1 MTALSWNTIRARAK
15 AFARDWKDKGY
26 EKGETQLFYREFFDL
41 FGRNVKQLG
50 TFEEPVKKLGNKRG
64 YIDLLWP
71 GTLLVEQKSKGSD
84 LQEAFRQ
91 AKDYLLC
98 LAPERQPRYLL
109 LCDFQRF
116 ELHDLHAKE
125 GDGITRLTLA
135 DLAEHVQAFAFIR
148 GDVEAAHIQQ
158 EQVTIAAAEQIG
170 RLHDLLAADGF
181 GGEDL
186 QLLLIRIVFCLFADD
201 TGIFEQ
207 RASLLTTLK
216 NRTASGSNDLGA
228 WLQRLFDTLNTPEE
242 QRQKSLDEE
251 LAQFPYINGALFE
264 RATRIPT
271 FTADMNTALITA
283 CEFDWRHVSPAIFG
297 SLFQSV
303 MDAKQRREQG
313 AHYTS
318 EKHIR
323 RLIGPL
329 FVDALEAEFESIRND
344 KTQKKAK
351 FEKYQV
357 LYEKIA
363 RLTFFDPACGCGN
376 FLVVTYQNIRQLETR
391 LLQELHRL
399 NPDSEHGIKIESQID
414 VDRFYG
420 IELGAFPAKIAQ
432 IALWMTDHLCNLEL
446 SAAFG
451 EHYAR
456 IPLKK
461 SPHIHCADALE
472 VDWHSVLPAVRCS
485 YVLGN
490 PPFGGAKFQS
500 EAQRQQV
507 RRIANLGKTGGTLDY
522 VCAWFIKAAEYA
534 AACAAE
540 CAAAHAAR
548 NAAKIAPKKRGK
560 PQKKLPAPPVPPQ
573 IAFVATNSITQ
584 GEQVA
589 QLWPLLFER
598 YGLEISFAHRTFD
611 WESEARGKA
620 HVHVVIVG
628 LTVRAYAPAQRQLF
642 HYDGICGEPS
652 VVQHKSISP
661 YLIDGGALNNP
672 YLVVKEEARSLMG
685 YPALIIGSKPIDG
698 GIYIFS
704 AAEKDTFLQ
713 TTPAAAPFMRPF
725 IGGCEFINGT
735 QRWILT
741 LHQASP
747 AQLRQMPLVLERVEA
762 VRKYRLASKSKPTQK
777 LAETPTKYHV
787 NVIPKNPFLALP
799 QVSSENRDY
808 IPIGYLEPPIIPS
821 SQLKIIENAQL
832 WQFAILTSRMHMAWM
847 RQFAG
852 RLKSDYRYSVGT
864 VYNPFPWPEGLQTH
878 TQAQEELNQLAQ
890 AVLDARAAHPDST
903 LADLYDRRSMP
914 FNLRKAHTRLD
925 KAVDRLYSATTFK
938 DDAARV
944 ALLLARYEAM
954 TRTPP

>member
-15 AFARDWKDKGY
+15 AFVRDWKDKGY

-116 ELHDLHAKE
+116 ELHDLLAQE
-125 GDGITRLTLA
+125 GDGITRVTLA
-135 DLAEHVQAFAFIR
+135 ELADHVQAFAFIR
-148 GDVEAAHIQQ
+148 GDVEAAHIRQ
-158 EQVTIAAAEQIG
+158 EQVTIAAAEHIG
-170 RLHDLLAADGF
+170 KLHDLLAADGF

-207 RASLLTTLK
+207 RASLLALLK
-216 NRTASGSNDLGA
+216 NRTVPGGDDLGA
-228 WLQRLFDTLNTPEE
+228 WLQRLFDTLNTPDG

-264 RATRIPT
+264 RATRVPS
-271 FTADMNTALITA
+271 FTAAMREALIAA
-283 CEFDWRHVSPAIFG
+283 CEFDWKHVSPAIFG

-303 MDAKQRREQG
+303 MDARQRREQG

-329 FVDALEAEFESIRND
+329 FLDALEAEFESIRNSRQE
-344 KTQKKAK
+344 KTAK
-351 FEKYQV
+351 SEKYQL

-363 RLTFFDPACGCGN
+363 NLTFFDPACGCGN
-376 FLVVTYQNIRQLETR
+376 FLVVTYQSIRQLETR

-399 NPDSEHGIKIESQID
+399 NPHPVLKMRIYSQID

-420 IELGAFPAKIAQ
+420 IELGEFAAKIAQ

-472 VDWHSVLPAVRCS
+472 TDWHSVLPAMQCS

-507 RRIANLGKTGGTLDY
+507 RRIADLGKTGGTLDY

-560 PQKKLPAPPVPPQ
+560 PHKEPPPPPVPPH

-598 YGLEISFAHRTFD
+598 YGLEITFAHRTFN

-628 LTVRAYAPAQRQLF
+628 LAVRAYAPQQKQLF
-642 HYDGICGEPS
+642 HYDDIRGEPS
-652 VVQHKSISP
+652 VVQHKAISP

-672 YLVVKEEARSLMG
+672 HLVVKEEARSLMG
-685 YPALIIGSKPIDG
+685 YPALIIGSKPIDD

-704 AAEKDTFLQ
+704 AAEKDAFLQ

-725 IGGCEFINGT
+725 IGGHEFINGT

-747 AQLRQMPLVLERVEA
+747 AQLRQMPAVLERVEA
-762 VRKYRLASKSKPTQK
+762 VRQYRLLSKSKPTQK
-777 LAETPTKYHV
+777 LAETPAMYHV
-787 NVIPKNPFLALP
+787 NVIPENPFLALP
-799 QVSSENRDY
+799 QVSSENREY

-821 SQLKIIENAQL
+821 DKLRIMPDAQL
-832 WQFAILTSRMHMAWM
+832 WHFALLTSRIHMVWM
-847 RQFAG
+847 RLVTG
-852 RLKSDYRYSVGT
+852 RMKSDYMYSVGV
-864 VYNPFPWPEGLQTH
+864 VYNPFPWPEDLQKNTP
-878 TQAQEELNQLAQ
+878 AQKQLTQLAQ
-890 AVLDARAAHPDST
+890 AVLDARATHPGST

-914 FNLRKAHTRLD
+914 STLRQAHNRLD
-925 KAVDRLYSATTFK
+925 KAVDRLYSATAFK

-944 ALLLARYEAM
+944 AHLLARYEAM
-954 TRTPP
+954 TRTSP